1 MKLTI
6 EQNLDIRETEILV
19 RCALV
24 DDRLR
29 ALLEQIRLYGF
40 SIAARQGERRLQIAL
55 EDIFYIESVDDRT
68 FLYVEGDVLECDLRL
83 YELEKQLEHTA
94 FVRCAKNC
102 ILNTQ
107 RIQSVRALYNGRL
120 EATLQNDERVVVS
133 RHYVPA
139 VKERFGLKG

>member
-1 MKLTI
+1 MKLTV
-6 EQNLDIRETEILV
+6 EQNLDIRETEIII
-19 RCALV
+19 RCALI
-24 DDRLR
+24 DDRLK

-40 SIAARQGERRLQIAL
+40 SITARREGNLMQIAL
-55 EDIFYIESVDDRT
+55 EDIFYVESVDDRT
-68 FLYVEGDVLECDLRL
+68 FLYVESDVWECDLRL
-83 YELEKQLEHTA
+83 YELENQLKHTA

-120 EATLQNDERVVVS
+120 EATLQNGERIVVT

-139 VKERFGLKG
+139 VKQRFGLKG